1 VDECKP
7 LMFGVTVFMLFDIIR
22 NLPYYY
28 QVTNYVRQGRGA
40 IENKH
45 STEVQ
50 SPPTPPLVCMRIV
63 G

>member
-1 VDECKP
+1 
-7 LMFGVTVFMLFDIIR
+7 MFGVTVFMLFDIIR